1 MDQHKI
7 EINVTLDNQQMPEHI
22 DWQAS
27 NGGHGDSPK
36 HAKAVLLSLWDGQE
50 KAALR
55 IDLWTK
61 RMTVDE
67 MNNFFFQTLHT
78 LADTYVN
85 ATKNKGLSEEMR
97 AYANDFKKKADALLE
112 QEGIEAMQEEKDV
125 EQPTVEVKE
134 K

>member
-7 EINVTLDNQQMPEHI
+7 EINVALDNQQMPEHI

-27 NGGHGDSPK
+27 NGGHGDSPQ
-36 HAKAVLLSLWDGQE
+36 HAKAFLLSLWDGQE
-50 KAALR
+50 KTALR

-67 MNNFFFQTLHT
+67 MNNFFFQTLFT

-85 ATKNKGLSEEMR
+85 ATKNKDLSEEMKTF
-97 AYANDFKKKADALLE
+97 AKEFKKKADALLE
-112 QEGIEAMQEEKDV
+112 QEGKDAEQAEVATIEDIEK
-125 EQPTVEVKE
+125 
-134 K
+134 